1 MDQIDQMDLEEP
13 VVQILILTNG
23 VVLISQIVEVIS
35 DLGQPDCKLIKP
47 YVVETMTP
55 WLNEYTN
62 NNEIAI
68 SSDKILTLIDPK
80 QSILNNYLEFIK

>member
-13 VVQILILTNG
+13 VVQIIMLTNG
-23 VVLISQIVEVIS
+23 VVLISQIVEIIS
-35 DLGQPDCKLIKP
+35 DLGQPDCKLIQP

-62 NNEIAI
+62 NTEIAI